1 MMNLNFDLE
10 SFQEIKEDV
19 LGGMVFKHKTWH
31 IDEENLFFLRYDNL
45 CISFELKTKEK
56 PRVLV
61 NEDWILI
68 GTSENIL
75 AILSRKSQ

>member
-1 MMNLNFDLE
+1 
-10 SFQEIKEDV
+10 
-19 LGGMVFKHKTWH
+19 
-31 IDEENLFFLRYDNL
+31 L